1 MTGQFYFQF
10 RSTRRENP
18 MSRNSRL
25 NARCTAAEKDLLVQV
40 AQAMQRTPSD
50 ALRFLVYEKAQALEI
65 PHMGTMP
72 YFPLGIQGLGID

>member
-25 NARCTAAEKDLLVQV
+25 NARCTAAEKDLLVQI
-40 AQAMQRTPSD
+40 AQVMQRTPSD
-50 ALRFLVYEKAQALEI
+50 ALRFLVYEKAQELEI
-65 PHMGTMP
+65 SHMGTMP
-72 YFPLGIQGLGID
+72 YFPLVVRGMGID